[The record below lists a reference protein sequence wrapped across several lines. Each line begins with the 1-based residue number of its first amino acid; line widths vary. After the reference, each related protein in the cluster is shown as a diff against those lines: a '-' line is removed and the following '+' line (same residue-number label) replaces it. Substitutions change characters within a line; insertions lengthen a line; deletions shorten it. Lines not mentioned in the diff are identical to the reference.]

1 MTAKEF
7 EFILQEG
14 ESYFTEFK
22 ENFGKKAVRRNQLIA
37 SLLQRCN
44 IVENMGTGINKI
56 KQLLKENKNFPPEF
70 IFNSFYT
77 ILFRRKN
84 EGVNLLLAT
93 IKKYPGKRS
102 SFFSKKLNTSVKNI
116 ERWLK
121 KLRDEEK
128 IVFIGAP
135 KTGGYFLKEGKKQ

>member
-128 IVFIGAP
+128 IVFIGVS